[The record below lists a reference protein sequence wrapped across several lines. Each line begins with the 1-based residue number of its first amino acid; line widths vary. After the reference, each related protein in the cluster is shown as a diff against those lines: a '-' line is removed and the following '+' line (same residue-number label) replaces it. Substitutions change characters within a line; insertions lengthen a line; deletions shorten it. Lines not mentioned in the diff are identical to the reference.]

1 MDQNTTAVVRLI
13 EATELSGRDD
23 LIAQAKRAFL
33 DYLAALLAARR
44 EPAVENLRQMT
55 DEGRA
60 SDRARLY
67 GFASHYLDFD
77 DAQANIAGHFS
88 TVLYSVLL
96 AVARPDDAV
105 CDFLAAYIAGAELE
119 GLLGARINPEHR
131 RQGWHS
137 TGTVGTLGAAAAIM
151 RLRRLTGERA
161 AEVLSLAGT
170 QSAGM
175 AFEAGSDGK
184 PLHAGFAAEHAVT
197 AFHLVEAGMNARTNL
212 FDDVTGWLAVFTDG
226 QRCLDVVRMQQE
238 WLQPGQIL
246 EPGLWMKRH
255 MYCSAAICAADGAEE
270 LYRQGLRMADVRSIT
285 VHFPPGTDRAL
296 RYTRPQTGREGQFS
310 VEFIIWQILQ
320 HGRIEDAYFRQS
332 TVPQAFL
339 EALPKFRRAY
349 DVPAMQLSER
359 AVPLTAETVDGRHWQ
374 VDVREPQGSP
384 ARPLTIA
391 QQKEKLEMAVGSLSA
406 GHIIDTIGNWPD
418 GEIGPCL
425 DWIKGEMFP

>member
-285 VHFPPGTDRAL
+285 VHFPPGADRAL
-296 RYTRPQTGREGQFS
+296 RYTRPQTGREGQSS

>member
-33 DYLAALLAARR
+33 DYLAALLAAQR

-285 VHFPPGTDRAL
+285 VHFPPGADRAL

>member
-406 GHIIDTIGNWPD
+406 GHIIDTIGNWLD

>member
-212 FDDVTGWLAVFTDG
+212 FDDVTGWRAVFTDG

-285 VHFPPGTDRAL
+285 VHFPPGADRAL

>member
-285 VHFPPGTDRAL
+285 VHFPPGADRAL

>member
-285 VHFPPGTDRAL
+285 VPFPPGADRAL

>member
-88 TVLYSVLL
+88 TVLYSALL
-96 AVARPDDAV
+96 AVAEPGDAV
-105 CDFLAAYIAGAELE
+105 RDFLAAYVAGAELE
-119 GLLGARINPEHR
+119 GQLGARLNPEHR

-285 VHFPPGTDRAL
+285 VHFPPGADRAL

>member
-1 MDQNTTAVVRLI
+1 
-13 EATELSGRDD
+13 
-23 LIAQAKRAFL
+23 
-33 DYLAALLAARR
+33 
-44 EPAVENLRQMT
+44 
-55 DEGRA
+55 
-60 SDRARLY
+60 
-67 GFASHYLDFD
+67 
-77 DAQANIAGHFS
+77 
-88 TVLYSVLL
+88 
-96 AVARPDDAV
+96 
-105 CDFLAAYIAGAELE
+105 
-119 GLLGARINPEHR
+119 
-131 RQGWHS
+131 
-137 TGTVGTLGAAAAIM
+137 M

-212 FDDVTGWLAVFTDG
+212 FDDVTGWLAVFMDG
-226 QRCLDVVRMQQE
+226 QRCLDVARMQQE

-285 VHFPPGTDRAL
+285 VHFPPGADRAL

-425 DWIKGEMFP
+425 DWIKGEMFS

>member
-255 MYCSAAICAADGAEE
+255 MYCSAAICAADGVEE

-285 VHFPPGTDRAL
+285 VHFPPGADRAL

>member
-285 VHFPPGTDRAL
+285 VHFPPGADRAL

-339 EALPKFRRAY
+339 EAIPKFRRAY